1 MFQGLKDKREEI
13 VAAGVALSAFAA
25 SAQHIYHVT
34 EAAGNPSIVA
44 ALHPAGI
51 DGLIY
56 IGIRAM
62 QRGNKRAGGFA
73 IAYGAAYSLA
83 FNAASYGGF
92 VMPVWALAAC
102 MPLAMFAA
110 FLIVHGGHKVV
121 QAAETITETV
131 EVIREVV
138 KERELLPILD
148 ACLVLPTPAPVRIPS
163 IPVQRAALPAPVAT
177 TSGRVAT
184 WDVEKAVA
192 MVLDGKTNNE
202 IAEVLGVNYK
212 SIQKTARCVQML
224 KADVD
229 VDEVSRVIPLSRA
242 HVLRVQ
248 AAMVDASATA

>member
-1 MFQGLKDKREEI
+1 MFENLRAKREEI

-25 SAQHIYHVT
+25 SAQHIFHVT
-34 EAAGNPSIVA
+34 EQAGNPALVA

-62 QRGNKRAGGFA
+62 QRGNRRAGGFA

-110 FLIVHGGHKVV
+110 FLIVHGGHAAAPAVQVV
-121 QAAETITETV
+121 TETV
-131 EVIREVV
+131 ERVVEVLPQ
-138 KERELLPILD
+138 LLPI
-148 ACLVLPTPAPVRIPS
+148 APFQPHPVPSQEESAAPLPLPKSV
-163 IPVQRAALPAPVAT
+163 AAADR
-177 TSGRVAT
+177 RVAR

-192 MVLDGKTNNE
+192 MILDGRTDAE
-202 IAEVLGVNYK
+202 IMDVVAVTEKPLQRTK
-212 SIQKTARCVQML
+212 RCVRML
-224 KADVD
+224 QSGMDASTVATT
-229 VDEVSRVIPLSRA
+229 IPLSLA
-242 HVLRVQ
+242 HVQRVQ
-248 AAMVDASATA
+248 AAMQDAS

>member
-1 MFQGLKDKREEI
+1 MFEGLKAKREEF

-34 EAAGNPSIVA
+34 EAAGNPAIVA

-62 QRGNKRAGGFA
+62 QRGNKKPGMFA

-110 FLIVHGGHKVV
+110 FLIVHGGHKV
-121 QAAETITETV
+121 AEVAEAVTETV
-131 EVIREVV
+131 ERIVEVT
-138 KERELLPILD
+138 KPRELLPILD
-148 ACLVLPTPAPVRIPS
+148 ACLVLVPAAP
-163 IPVQRAALPAPVAT
+163 RAIAAPATKALPASVARA
-177 TSGRVAT
+177 SNRVAA

-192 MVLDGKTNNE
+192 MILAGSALKE
-202 IAEVLGVNYK
+202 IMDVVAVTYK
-212 SIQKTARCVQML
+212 PLQRTAKCVKLLQSGM
-224 KADVD
+224 DVD
-229 VDEVSRVIPLSRA
+229 AVALDVPLSRD

-248 AAMVDASATA
+248 AAMVDAS

>member
-1 MFQGLKDKREEI
+1 MFEGLKDKREEI

-25 SAQHIYHVT
+25 SAQHIFHVT
-34 EAAGNPSIVA
+34 EAAGNPAIVA

-110 FLIVHGGHKVV
+110 FLIVHGGHKAAPVV
-121 QAAETITETV
+121 ETITETV
-131 EVIREVV
+131 EVIREVLPA
-138 KERELLPILD
+138 LLPIVPLQRE
-148 ACLVLPTPAPVRIPS
+148 VSPVRIPS
-163 IPVQRAALPAPVAT
+163 IPTQRPALPAPVAT

-192 MVLDGKTNNE
+192 MVLDGKSNNE

-212 SIQKTARCVQML
+212 SIQKTSRCVQML